1 MSLIID
7 TDQENEGDAVADIN
21 EGTLIKTTN
30 AIGETEEFSD
40 NADNCTRLDQTWG
53 EMDPSHENGR
63 SYNQTRAS
71 AQGEECNSTPHVA
84 DSLNSLETD
93 TNQVLGVECNI
104 NIDKTFSVN
113 AGLNQS
119 NSSISENPAYCYGN
133 QTEYYPTGG
142 FIVDGFSKEDIAKH
156 NNLAFDCFDD
166 RVQISTFLENENNYR
181 ENGTCNS
188 LNDLSDSQHD
198 HLDSPESLN
207 SFKNNCNGNLTSDS
221 GLEVT
226 DEPPEPSENI
236 ISFHEYNDDVIT
248 ANRLPSENTIECNM

>member
-1 MSLIID
+1 MSLTID
-7 TDQENEGDAVADIN
+7 TDQANEGDAVADIN
-21 EGTLIKTTN
+21 EGNLIITPN
-30 AIGETEEFSD
+30 AIGETEFSD
-40 NADNCTRLDQTWG
+40 NADNCTRLDQTWD
-53 EMDPSHENGR
+53 EKDPSHENGK
-63 SYNQTRAS
+63 SYNQARAS
-71 AQGEECNSTPHVA
+71 GQGDEYNSTPHIA
-84 DSLNSLETD
+84 DSLDSLETD

-104 NIDKTFSVN
+104 NIDETFSVN

-133 QTEYYPTGG
+133 QTEYYPTGC
-142 FIVDGFSKEDIAKH
+142 FIIDSFSKEDIAKH

-166 RVQISTFLENENNYR
+166 SVQIFTFLENENNYR

-198 HLDSPESLN
+198 RLDSPESLN

-226 DEPPEPSENI
+226 DEPPEHSENV
-236 ISFHEYNDDVIT
+236 ISFHEYNDDIIT

>member
-1 MSLIID
+1 MSLTID
-7 TDQENEGDAVADIN
+7 TDQENEGDTEGDIN
-21 EGTLIKTTN
+21 EGNLIKTTN
-30 AIGETEEFSD
+30 AKGETEEFFD
-40 NADNCTRLDQTWG
+40 NADNRTSLDQTWG
-53 EMDPSHENGR
+53 EKDPSHENEK
-63 SYNQTRAS
+63 SYNQARAS
-71 AQGEECNSTPHVA
+71 GQGDDCNSSPHKA
-84 DSLNSLETD
+84 DCLNSLETD
-93 TNQVLGVECNI
+93 TNQVFSVEC

-119 NSSISENPAYCYGN
+119 NSSISENPAYSYGN

-142 FIVDGFSKEDIAKH
+142 FIIDSFSKEDIAKH

-166 RVQISTFLENENNYR
+166 SVQISTFLENENNYR

-248 ANRLPSENTIECNM
+248 ANRLPSENTIECKM